1 MFVTPAPTVAK
12 SPSLGFSAVTKKLW
26 NTFCIIKAVVN
37 RKIILP
43 YSTQS
48 PIIASVAP
56 KRYDIGLINTK
67 PITLAAAPQISD
79 KYIIIVK

>member
-1 MFVTPAPTVAK
+1 M
-12 SPSLGFSAVTKKLW
+12 
-26 NTFCIIKAVVN
+26 VN

-48 PIIASVAP
+48 PIIVSVAP